1 MFPSDSSELIAYV
14 MTNNRM
20 TQPQAMA
27 WLDRWAP
34 SWRTE
39 EPNQPVS
46 VIEYD
51 DLDKERNDENSMY
64 LPCKLL

>member
-20 TQPQAMA
+20 TQRQAMA
-27 WLDRWAP
+27 WLDRWTP

-39 EPNQPVS
+39 EPNQPIS
-46 VIEYD
+46 VIEYND
-51 DLDKERNDENSMY
+51 QDKEN
-64 LPCKLL
+64 

>member
-20 TQPQAMA
+20 TQSQAMA
-27 WLDRWAP
+27 WLDRWTP

-39 EPNQPVS
+39 EPNQPVG
-46 VIEYD
+46 IIFTD
-51 DLDKERNDENSMY
+51 GKNDEDE
-64 LPCKLL
+64 

>member
-27 WLDRWAP
+27 WLDKRTP

-46 VIEYD
+46 FIENYGD
-51 DLDKERNDENSMY
+51 DNEE
-64 LPCKLL
+64 